1 MSLSPIKKLRRIER
15 EIQLLE
21 NKNSNHISLS
31 QIKNLRLKAHLNKTI
46 ILDLLIFVRFYNDF
60 IRVNILIPDFYPFKK
75 PTVLIKN
82 RKYLDLLT
90 NIDRRYL
97 MILNNEYNFSKYR
110 SKSFCLCCHSIL
122 CKQNW
127 GPASK
132 IYLILEEIER
142 NYVTIKR
149 IKEIILCEQV
159 FKHKFKGNSLDFI
172 RIVYSFL

>member
-21 NKNSNHISLS
+21 NKNSNHICLS
-31 QIKNLRLKAHLNKTI
+31 QIKNLRVKAQLNKTI
-46 ILDLLIFVRFYNDF
+46 ILDLLIFVKFYNDF

-82 RKYLDLLT
+82 RIYPDLLT

-97 MILNNEYNFSKYR
+97 MILNNEYDFSKYR

-127 GPASK
+127 SPSSK
-132 IYLILEEIER
+132 IYLILEEIEI

>member
-1 MSLSPIKKLRRIER
+1 MSLSPIKKLRRMEKEIE
-15 EIQLLE
+15 LLE
-21 NKNSNHISLS
+21 NKNSNHISLLN
-31 QIKNLRLKAHLNKTI
+31 IENLRLKARLDKTI
-46 ILDLLIFVRFYNDF
+46 ILELLIFIRQYNDF
-60 IRVNILIPDFYPFKK
+60 IKVNIIIPDFYPFKK
-75 PTVLIKN
+75 PTVVIKN
-82 RKYLDLLT
+82 RKYMELLT

-127 GPASK
+127 GPSSK
-132 IYLILEEIER
+132 IYSILEEIEK

-149 IKEIILCEQV
+149 IKEIILCEKV
-159 FKHKFKGNSLDFI
+159 LKHKFKGNSLDFI